1 MAIQSYKSNN
11 RKMLLG
17 QDNNSLV
24 FLFAVNML
32 MFVAVNF
39 IKVVYYLSETPD
51 ALFYTQVLNWLS
63 LPAQADTFLT
73 RPWTFISAIITHHS
87 VWQLISSMLWLWCFG
102 FILQDLAGNNKLIP
116 IYIYGG
122 FVGSFSFLLM
132 NNLVPVLA
140 NNVQTVA
147 PLLGA
152 GSAVMAIA
160 VATTTLVPDY
170 RIFTQLN
177 GGIPLWVITLIFVA
191 IDFATLASSN
201 AGIGAG
207 HLLAGLL
214 GYFYIRQL
222 RRGSDWGAWMNKF
235 AHWLNDL
242 FNPDKKH
249 NQSLSSDK
257 QYYKTGTKPFEEKA
271 KPGQQKL
278 DEILDKIN
286 EKGYQF
292 LTDDEKKFLKRSE
305 NEDI

>member
-1 MAIQSYKSNN
+1 MAIQSYKSNS
-11 RKMLLG
+11 RKILLG

-32 MFVAVNF
+32 MFVIVTF
-39 IKVVYYLSETPD
+39 IKVVYYLSEIPD
-51 ALFYTQVLNWLS
+51 EFFYKQVLNWLS
-63 LPAQADTFLT
+63 LPAQTDIFLT
-73 RPWTFISAIITHHS
+73 RPWTLISTMITHHS

-122 FVGSFSFLLM
+122 LVGSISFLLM

-160 VATTTLVPDY
+160 VATTTLAPDY
-170 RIFTQLN
+170 RVFPLIN
-177 GGIPLWVITLIFVA
+177 GGIPLWVITLIFVV
-191 IDFATLASSN
+191 IDFATLAGSN

-214 GYFYIRQL
+214 GYVYIRQL
-222 RRGSDWGAWMNKF
+222 RRGSDWGAWMNNL
-235 AHWLNDL
+235 AHWLDDL
-242 FNPDKKH
+242 FNPEKKH
-249 NQSLSSDK
+249 KQQSSADK
-257 QYYKTGTKPFEEKA
+257 HFYKTSTKPFDKKA
-271 KPGQQKL
+271 NLTQQRL
-278 DEILDKIN
+278 DAILDKIN
-286 EKGYQF
+286 QEGYQF
-292 LTDDEKKFLKRSE
+292 LTDEEKAFLKRASK
-305 NEDI
+305 EDI